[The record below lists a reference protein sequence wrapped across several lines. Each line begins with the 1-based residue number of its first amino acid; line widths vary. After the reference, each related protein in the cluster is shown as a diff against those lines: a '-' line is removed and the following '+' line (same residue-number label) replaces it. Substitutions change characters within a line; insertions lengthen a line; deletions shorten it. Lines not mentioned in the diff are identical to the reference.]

1 MTLPE
6 PPNVH
11 MPGRKEIVLLPE
23 DDAAYFDLLSE
34 AFPDIRFLN
43 KPYYLPKGTRP
54 MAKTAR
60 TFAECPRTHG
70 RIFIVFDPS
79 WTPTWKSE
87 ERDDRCIWVLTGPI
101 PYPNGEYECS
111 AGVWSFGQVPASETE
126 AAEYIP
132 DGRLYFRYL
141 AGNEADAQTVRKALR
156 LFSKVASNRKLMWVN
171 PYTGKVGVP
180 DIRYGPWIGHHAR
193 RWCLE
198 KPGRFLA
205 GWDNDPAHPRAF
217 LPWPAGAK
225 APPVE
230 QDQPWPTG
238 GFSRP
243 PTVET
248 IVRKVALLRE
258 DEIAYATLLRET
270 MPGIR
275 FLDPDFVTGRT
286 TESAGD
292 ELLPNSFPDV
302 AIVFDPSWQPGLSCA
317 EDSSPDARQLRK
329 ICYPIGMLGRGGHV
343 SKRIDFR
350 TSSAPPLS
358 QYISPNNLFFRYIA
372 GNKEQQRM
380 VRTALRLLGKIAN
393 NRDLILID
401 PRTREV
407 LDENALDGPL
417 IGHHA
422 RRWCLERPDRD
433 VAKWDFDSTFRPKP
447 STRRP
452 RTQR

>member
-141 AGNEADAQTVRKALR
+141 AGNEADAIISAFEALADR
-156 LFSKVASNRKLMWVN
+156 
-171 PYTGKVGVP
+171 VG
-180 DIRYGPWIGHHAR
+180 AQ
-193 RWCLE
+193 
-198 KPGRFLA
+198 
-205 GWDNDPAHPRAF
+205 RA
-217 LPWPAGAK
+217 
-225 APPVE
+225 
-230 QDQPWPTG
+230 
-238 GFSRP
+238 
-243 PTVET
+243 
-248 IVRKVALLRE
+248 
-258 DEIAYATLLRET
+258 EIKGE
-270 MPGIR
+270 
-275 FLDPDFVTGRT
+275 
-286 TESAGD
+286 
-292 ELLPNSFPDV
+292 
-302 AIVFDPSWQPGLSCA
+302 A
-317 EDSSPDARQLRK
+317 EDK
-329 ICYPIGMLGRGGHV
+329 I
-343 SKRIDFR
+343 K
-350 TSSAPPLS
+350 A
-358 QYISPNNLFFRYIA
+358 
-372 GNKEQQRM
+372 
-380 VRTALRLLGKIAN
+380 
-393 NRDLILID
+393 
-401 PRTREV
+401 
-407 LDENALDGPL
+407 ALD
-417 IGHHA
+417 A
-422 RRWCLERPDRD
+422 F
-433 VAKWDFDSTFRPKP
+433 AADFA
-447 STRRP
+447 
-452 RTQR
+452 